1 MLMQM
6 LCWSSDTDVVV
17 PAVVDLLKSFPSR
30 PVYPGGGYHQDTKS
44 MNKKKVSQ
52 PSMPMMGLSPT
63 LLCLITSRKDQQ
75 LHAQFEFTFHGEKLF
90 QLFLQQIPRKT
101 SKIFY
106 ILDRIIHRVCQPINY
121 LMLVQLKPFI
131 EPIGQVQFQ
140 SYCDWCKNQKILRA
154 VFKKFLVHLTN

>member
-6 LCWSSDTDVVV
+6 LCWSSDTQVVV
-17 PAVVDLLKSFPSR
+17 LAVVDLLKSFPSL

-75 LHAQFEFTFHGEKLF
+75 LHAQAEFTFHGEKLF
-90 QLFLQQIPRKT
+90 QLFLQQIPRKM

-106 ILDRIIHRVCQPINY
+106 VLDRIIHRVCQPINY
-121 LMLVQLKPFI
+121 VMLGQLTPFI
-131 EPIGQVQFQ
+131 EPIGQFQFQ
-140 SYCDWCKNQKILRA
+140 SYCDWCKK
-154 VFKKFLVHLTN
+154 

>member
-1 MLMQM
+1 MLMQL

-63 LLCLITSRKDQQ
+63 LLCLIASRKDQQ
-75 LHAQFEFTFHGEKLF
+75 LHPQVEFTFPGEKLF

-121 LMLVQLKPFI
+121 LMLGQLTPFI

-140 SYCDWCKNQKILRA
+140 SYCDWCKKSKNPQSCFQEI
-154 VFKKFLVHLTN
+154 FGPTN